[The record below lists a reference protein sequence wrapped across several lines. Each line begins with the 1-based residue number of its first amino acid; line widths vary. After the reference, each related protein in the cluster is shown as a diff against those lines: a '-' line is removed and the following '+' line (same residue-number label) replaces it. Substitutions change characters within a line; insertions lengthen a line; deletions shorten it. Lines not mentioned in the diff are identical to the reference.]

1 MAKLTKRKHLH
12 NVSFLEFFL
21 IWSDIKGWE
30 VPDVHV
36 EIVNWLEHRQGRNAV
51 LQVWRG
57 CGKSTL
63 VGLYI
68 AWKLLV
74 KPEWR
79 FLVLS
84 ADDVTAWK
92 MSADA
97 QHIIDMHPLCQGM
110 KGERVWQ
117 SSMWSVSGNPDPR
130 NASVMS
136 KGIMGNITSS
146 RADEVLF
153 DDVEVPK
160 NVGSE
165 EMRRQLR
172 MRIDETTHILVP
184 GGQKLF
190 IGTPHHF
197 VSIYPEQISKG
208 ANALTI
214 PLFDADNRNAWPER
228 FTPDEV
234 AYRRKEC
241 VTEGTWLSQYMLRP
255 VPTSDVR
262 LDPTLI
268 KTFPNEPVIRQANG
282 DLSMWLDVEGETRQI
297 IGASCYWDVSL
308 GKIKSDDSVL
318 ALILTDTHGRLYW
331 TLAEALEGNVD
342 KQCNRIAQLVKE
354 HAIPG
359 VIVETNG
366 PGGFVPAILKK
377 HLSTVRCGV
386 TQQFVTSK
394 KSTRILD
401 AFEPALSG
409 GFLYVHDSVMSMS
422 PLGQQMREFS
432 PESRHNKDDY
442 LDAGAGAI
450 HATPIRVGHID
461 RRPVEWSEWR
471 PYGNDNEVSF
481 ELGW

>member
-1 MAKLTKRKHLH
+1 MTKPKKRKANLDI
-12 NVSFLEFFL
+12 SFLEFFL
-21 IWSDIKGWE
+21 IWADHKGWE

-36 EIVNWLEHRQGRNAV
+36 EIVNWLQYREGRNAV

-68 AWKLLV
+68 AWKLAV
-74 KPEWR
+74 NPEWR

-97 QHIIDMHPLCQGM
+97 QHIIDTHPLCQGM
-110 KGERVWQ
+110 HGGRVWQ
-117 SSMWSVSGNPDPR
+117 SSIWSVEGNTDPR

-136 KGIMGNITSS
+136 KGVMGNITSS

-153 DDVEVPK
+153 DDVEVPR
-160 NVGSE
+160 NVQTE
-165 EMRRQLR
+165 EMRRMLR

-197 VSIYPEQISKG
+197 QSIYPEQISKG
-208 ANALTI
+208 ATSLKL
-214 PLFDADNRNAWPER
+214 PLFDDEGRNAWPER

-241 VTEGTWLSQYMLRP
+241 ITEGTWLSQYMLCP
-255 VPTSDVR
+255 VPVGDMR
-262 LDPTLI
+262 LNPHDMIIFDNMPT
-268 KTFPNEPVIRQANG
+268 IRSANG
-282 DLSMWLDVEGETRQI
+282 DTSMWVEIDGETRQI
-297 IGASCYWDVSL
+297 VGASCYWDVSL
-308 GKIKSDDSVL
+308 GKVKSDASVI
-318 ALILTDTHGRLYW
+318 ALILTDAKGYLYW
-331 TLAEALEGNVD
+331 VLAEALAGGVD
-342 KQCNRIAQLVKE
+342 AQCVQIKYLVEK
-354 HAIPG
+354 HAIPS

-377 HLSTVRCGV
+377 HLANIRCGV
-386 TQQFVTSK
+386 TQQFVSTK
-394 KSTRILD
+394 KNTRILD

-409 GFLYVHDSVMSMS
+409 RFLYVHKDVASG
-422 PLGQQMREFS
+422 PLFQQMREWS
-432 PESRHNKDDY
+432 PETMHNKDDY

-450 HATPIRVGHID
+450 HATPVRIGSVMSRS
-461 RRPVEWSEWR
+461 PVEWSDWR
-471 PYGNDNEVSF
+471 PGAGSSEVEYSW
-481 ELGW
+481 EW

>member
-1 MAKLTKRKHLH
+1 MAKPKRKPPV

-21 IWSDIKGWE
+21 IWADHKGWE

-36 EIVNWLEHRQGRNAV
+36 EIVNWLEHREGRNAV

-68 AWKLLV
+68 AWKLLIN
-74 KPEWR
+74 PEWR

-97 QHIIDMHPLCQGM
+97 QHIIDTHPLCGGM
-110 KGERVWQ
+110 HGNRVWQ
-117 SSMWSVSGNPDPR
+117 SSIWSVDGNTDPR

-136 KGIMGNITSS
+136 KGVMGNITSS

-153 DDVEVPK
+153 DDVEVPR
-160 NVGSE
+160 NVQTE

-184 GGQKLF
+184 GGTKLF

-197 VSIYPEQISKG
+197 QSIYPEQIAKG
-208 ANALTI
+208 STSLAI
-214 PLFDADNRNAWPER
+214 PLFDAEGNNAWPER

-241 VTEGTWLSQYMLRP
+241 VTEGTWLSQYMLTP
-255 VPTSDVR
+255 VPVGDIR
-262 LDPTLI
+262 LNPFDMVV
-268 KTFPNEPVIRQANG
+268 FDNAPVIRSANG
-282 DLSMWLDVEGETRQI
+282 DLSMWIDVEGENRQI
-297 IGASCYWDVSL
+297 VGASCYWDVSL
-308 GKIKSDDSVL
+308 GKVKSDDSVL
-318 ALILTDTHGRLYW
+318 ALILTDAQGRLYW
-331 TLAEALEGNVD
+331 VLAEALLGGVD
-342 KQCNRIAQLVKE
+342 QQCARILELVKQ

-359 VIVETNG
+359 VVVETNG

-386 TQQFVTSK
+386 TQQFVNTK
-394 KSTRILD
+394 KQVRILD

-409 GFLYVHDSVMSMS
+409 RFLYVHSSLKDG
-422 PLGQQMREFS
+422 PLFQQMREWS
-432 PESRHNKDDY
+432 PENRYSKDDF

-450 HATPIRVGHID
+450 HATPIRIGSVD
-461 RRPVEWSEWR
+461 RRPVDWSDWR
-471 PYGNDNEVSF
+471 PGAEGNTVEYTW
-481 ELGW
+481 EW